1 MWGWLKEQG
10 GQDKTASLG
19 LEACPCI
26 NVHISDRWCHA
37 HAIHQ
42 PNEVIWRL
50 MYNVPSKPCMKANMD
65 AIGYQTCF
73 SVTFYLKLTSTTVK
87 CNWVVTI
94 YLVWGTCT
102 EHKHTGNAKVIS
114 VFHNDIHSKCVF
126 RVDQPECFT
135 VKWKMKPMWV
145 QYLKRNATDQWLQ
158 SEWVQPGQWNWMF
171 CQVNVYKIVGVLHS
185 QNNSICFSLKKDCPN
200 T

>member
-114 VFHNDIHSKCVF
+114 VFHNDIHSKC
-126 RVDQPECFT
+126 E
-135 VKWKMKPMWV
+135 
-145 QYLKRNATDQWLQ
+145 LISQ
-158 SEWVQPGQWNWMF
+158 SASLSNERWNPCGCNTSKEMQLTNGYSRSEF
-171 CQVNVYKIVGVLHS
+171 S
-185 QNNSICFSLKKDCPN
+185 QGNGTGGFVR
-200 T
+200 